1 MGRGHDKHGVFHSL
15 APEGP
20 SARVASD
27 EPRTTLRVQVPR
39 FFLVQQNL
47 ESPIRV
53 WLECRVPARHPVEK
67 AELTHFARRFV
78 LGYPDKQAY
87 WEPLNNGL
95 VAAVLARFPHVEHVK
110 SVFQVGSSDEI
121 PMVRE
126 SHVAQTRGQPRTES
140 FEFLATRLQLLGLP
154 GQVFDLNARI
164 DYVPGATDYP
174 DYRVMLDTCIASLQ
188 EDVRTGGDEI
198 APALARLQR
207 ELRRAF
213 PIVGKASMDLSKVG
227 SVPSF
232 ARSTIRHSPV
242 NG

>member
-20 SARVASD
+20 SQRIPTG

-53 WLECRVPARHPVEK
+53 WLECRAPARHAPDKPEV
-67 AELTHFARRFV
+67 TRFARRFV
-78 LGYPDKQAY
+78 LDYPDKQAF
-87 WEPLNNGL
+87 WEPLNNDL
-95 VAAVLARFPHVEHVK
+95 VAAVLSRFPRVEHVK

-126 SHVAQTRGQPRTES
+126 SHVAQTRGQCRVES
-140 FEFLATRLQLLGLP
+140 FEFLATRLQLPGLP

-174 DYRVMLDTCIASLQ
+174 DYREMLDTCIASLQ
-188 EDVRTGGDEI
+188 EDIRTNGDEI

-213 PIVGKASMDLSKVG
+213 PIVGKAAMDLSKVG
-227 SVPSF
+227 AVPLF

-242 NG
+242 KG